1 MRLLFRILLLPFGLL
16 WKLCLAAN
24 DGARDLFHLI
34 RYRGR
39 VGRGTTL
46 TPDTVLGRTTRILPR
61 CILNHCRVGEYT
73 YISEGSVVQ
82 HATIGDYCSIAR
94 GVTICPGRHPLDR
107 EGTSP
112 VYYTPDNYFGEKRV
126 PACTFEEYL
135 PVEIADDVWIG
146 TGAII
151 LDGVKIARG
160 AVVAAGAVV
169 TKDVPERAVVGGVP
183 AKVIK
188 YRQQD

>member
-1 MRLLFRILLLPFGLL
+1 MRKLLRVLLLPFGLI
-16 WKLCLAAN
+16 WKACLSAN
-24 DGARDLFHLI
+24 DGARDLYNRIRFH
-34 RYRGR
+34 GH
-39 VGRGTTL
+39 VGRGTTM
-46 TPDTVLGRTTRILPR
+46 TPDTFLGKTTRILSD
-61 CILNHCRVGEYT
+61 CVLNQCRIGEYT
-73 YISEGSVVQ
+73 YVSEHCIVQ

-94 GVTICPGRHPLDR
+94 NVTICPGRHPLDR

-126 PACTFEEYL
+126 TACDFEEYL
-135 PVEIADDVWIG
+135 PVVIADDVWIG

-169 TKDVPERAVVGGVP
+169 TKDVPEKAVVGGVP
-183 AKVIK
+183 ARIIR
-188 YRQQD
+188 YRS